1 MRKALVGLLAVAAA
15 VFAVPAAA
23 GATDA
28 PSGATVYVTHGLPLD
43 NAGTLVDVY
52 VNGAEAINDFRFGQT
67 VGPLTLPAAT
77 YDIEVRT
84 PDGVTTLI
92 QQDVSV
98 PAGGN
103 FSVVASF
110 VDDRGTPGLNVF
122 ANDTK
127 RAPFGLAKLALH
139 HAAAAPAVDVDAG
152 LFPISRFFPKLVKEV
167 VSGAVNGQAA
177 TLTLPSFLRYT
188 ADVRVADTSTVVL
201 KANDIRI
208 SSKVLTNVYVVG
220 SAAGGTLQVI
230 SNTIP
235 VAGR

>member
-77 YDIEVRT
+77 YDIEIRT
-84 PDGVTTLI
+84 PDGATTLFE
-92 QQDVSV
+92 QDVAV
-98 PAGGN
+98 PGSGN

-110 VDDRGTPGLNVF
+110 SAEGSPKLNVF